1 MSHLGCLTINYDTI
15 EQPLVLIQG
24 ICANLGL
31 DLGTNLHLAINCAAH
46 ELMDYVSFC
55 SGTRNLL
62 GPIILKLG
70 LKSSTY
76 LSIFQTDPIAFIN
89 IVCGFQI

>member
-15 EQPLVLIQG
+15 EQPLLLIEG

-46 ELMDYVSFC
+46 ELIDYVSFC
-55 SGTRNLL
+55 SRTFNFLL
-62 GPIILKLG
+62 GP
-70 LKSSTY
+70 
-76 LSIFQTDPIAFIN
+76 SIFKLELKTSVSEHFPNRF
-89 IVCGFQI
+89 CCFY